1 MREETYIM
9 KIRKRNGEL
18 VEFIPGK
25 IKNALEKAF
34 VSQEKK
40 IDEEE
45 LSKLL
50 TTLLSRLPN
59 DEGLTVEL
67 VQDEAE
73 RVLMEYGWYDV
84 AKAYILYREKRSILR
99 QARAS
104 IIETVSGDDKL
115 DELLRIVQS
124 DFNDESYSLSALQ
137 TKFDSFY
144 KPSMNEEECYA
155 ALVKAAVE
163 LTTPEAPNWEF
174 IASRL
179 LNYSFQNNL
188 TNVMNKYG
196 ITCLYEKIRYMCDK
210 GLYGDYILTHYSRIE
225 IDEAEGFIVKDRD
238 KLFTYSG
245 LDLLLKRYVIHNHN
259 HVPLETPQEMF
270 MGIALHLCMN
280 EKIDRMKWVK
290 RTYDMLSRLEVTM
303 ATPTMSNARKP
314 YHQLS
319 SCFIDMVPDSLDG
332 IYRSLDNFA
341 KVSKLGG
348 GMGMYFGKVRATGSA
363 IRGFKGAA
371 GGVIRWIRL
380 VNDTAVA
387 VDQLGMR
394 QGAVAVYLDV
404 WHKDLPEFLQLR
416 TNNGDDRMKAHD
428 VFPAVCYPDLFWKLA
443 DENIDAPWYLMCPHE
458 ILAVKGYSLEDYY
471 GEEWEKRYYDCVN
484 DSHISKRTVS
494 VKDIVRLVLRSAVE
508 TGTPFAFNRDT
519 VNRMN
524 PNGHAGMIYC
534 SNLCTEIAQNMA
546 PIEYVST
553 NISVENGDTVL
564 LTTTR
569 PGDFVVCNLASLS
582 LGNLPLE
589 DDEYMQRTI
598 ETAVRAL
605 DNVIDLNFYPL
616 EYAKLTNHKYRSIG
630 LGVSGYHH
638 MLAKRNIKWESEEH
652 LKFVDE
658 VFERINFAA
667 IKADNALAIERGAYK
682 LFDGSDWQNGDY
694 FKKRGYTSEK
704 WKDLQRSV
712 CKNGMRN
719 AYLLAVAPTS
729 STSVLS
735 GTTASVDPVMK
746 RFYLEEKK
754 GSMLPRVAPELS
766 INTWWYY
773 KPAHTIDQTWSIKAA
788 GVRQRHIDQ
797 AQSMNLYITN
807 EFTMRQVL
815 NLYIEA
821 WKAGVKTIYY
831 VRSKSLEVEDCD
843 SCSA

>member
-1 MREETYIM
+1 MREEVYSM

-25 IKNALEKAF
+25 IKSALEKAF
-34 VSQEKK
+34 LGQGKK

-99 QARAS
+99 QARAF
-104 IIETVSGDDKL
+104 IIEAVSGDDKL

-137 TKFDSFY
+137 AKFDSFY

-188 TNVMNKYG
+188 KNVMNKYG

-245 LDLLLKRYVIHNHN
+245 LDLLLKRYVIHDHN
-259 HVPLETPQEMF
+259 HVPIETPQEMF

-290 RTYDMLSRLEVTM
+290 RTYNMLSRLEVTM

-404 WHKDLPEFLQLR
+404 WHKDLLEFLQLR

-589 DDEYMQRTI
+589 DDEYMQRII

-667 IKADNALAIERGAYK
+667 IKADNALAIERGTYK

-694 FKKRGYTSEK
+694 FKKRGYTSQK

-712 CKNGMRN
+712 CENGMRN
-719 AYLLAVAPTS
+719 AYLLAIAPTS

-735 GTTASVDPVMK
+735 GTTAGVDPVMK